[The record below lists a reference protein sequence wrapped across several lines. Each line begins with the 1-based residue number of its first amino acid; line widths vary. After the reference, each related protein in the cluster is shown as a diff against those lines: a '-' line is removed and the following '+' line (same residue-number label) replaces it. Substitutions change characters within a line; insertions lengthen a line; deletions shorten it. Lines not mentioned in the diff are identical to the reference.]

1 MKRITLNLLLLLACL
16 GLPSLTALAQTVAE
30 STDDA
35 APAESAPF
43 KFDNKLF
50 SAPTIIM
57 VGDQPL
63 NTVANKS
70 YPSPAMYDVDGD
82 GKVELVLGD
91 IFGALLVYENEN
103 EGSGDPVWSDFEPL
117 KSHDGEEIAVPNW

>member
-1 MKRITLNLLLLLACL
+1 MKRFTSNLLLLLACL
-16 GLPSLTALAQTVAE
+16 GLPSLTALAQNATE
-30 STDDA
+30 SADDV
-35 APAESAPF
+35 APAESNQF
-43 KFDNKLF
+43 KFDNELF
-50 SAPTIIM
+50 SAPTIVM

-63 NTVANKS
+63 NTAANKG

-103 EGSGDPVWSDFEPL
+103 EGSGDPVWSAFEPL
-117 KSHDGEEIAVPNW
+117 KSHDGEEIEVSNW